1 MYIAGIGHLSHEM
14 AGLCFREKCYTV
26 KKVVLQEYKERMRGF
41 DFPNKS
47 ESNWDEI
54 KDLETT

>member
-14 AGLCFREKCYTV
+14 AGLCFGGTCYTL
-26 KKVVLQEYKERMRGF
+26 KKVVLQECKERMRDC

-47 ESNWDEI
+47 EPNGVEI